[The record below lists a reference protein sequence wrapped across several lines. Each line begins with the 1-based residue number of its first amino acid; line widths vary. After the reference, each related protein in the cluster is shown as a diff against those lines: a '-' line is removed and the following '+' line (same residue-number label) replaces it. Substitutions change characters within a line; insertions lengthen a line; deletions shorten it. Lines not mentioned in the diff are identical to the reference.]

1 MFIRRYN
8 PNTNMFY
15 LYSTLFENRHAGG
28 IASETFRAVNLERF
42 STSEA
47 SSIAIVSGVEV
58 SLFAYILFYIVIEA
72 RNIRRL
78 GLRAWVTDGYA
89 LLMYD
94 FCALQYVFIDCVN
107 AGP

>member
-1 MFIRRYN
+1 
-8 PNTNMFY
+8 MFY
-15 LYSTLFENRHAGG
+15 LYTTLFENRHAGG

-58 SLFAYILFYIVIEA
+58 TLFAYILFYIVIEG

-78 GLRAWVTDGYA
+78 GLRTWLTDGYSI
-89 LLMYD
+89 LMYD
-94 FCALQYVFIDCVN
+94 FCALQYVFVDFVY